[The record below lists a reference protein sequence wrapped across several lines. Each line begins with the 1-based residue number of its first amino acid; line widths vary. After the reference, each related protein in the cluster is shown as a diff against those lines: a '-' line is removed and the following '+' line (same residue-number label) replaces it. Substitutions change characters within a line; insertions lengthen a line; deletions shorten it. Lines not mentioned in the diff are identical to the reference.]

1 MQKIDKEFLSLITS
15 KLSKN
20 QLILLDVK
28 SEAELESVIGKEIS
42 DARAELFVLLDG
54 ISDESL
60 QEKIIANYKKV
71 QAHRKALKEVVVTP
85 KQEIIASNNVNIYCD
100 GGASPNPGNAGS
112 GVSLYRDGK
121 VTALYYGLFEESGT
135 NNTAELNA
143 LYQALILAQ
152 KELELNK
159 NVEIKCDS
167 MYSINCITT
176 WAKSWEKNGWKK
188 KGGEIKNLEI
198 IKECYYLYNK
208 LYSKGI
214 KLSHVKAHNGLEG
227 NELADRMTQYAR
239 VMQEKEFVLYE
250 KKIDID
256 EILAM

>member
-1 MQKIDKEFLSLITS
+1 MQKIDKEFLNLVNSEFS
-15 KLSKN
+15 EK
-20 QLILLDVK
+20 QLTLLDIKAK
-28 SEAELESVIGKEIS
+28 SELEGALGKEIS

-54 ISDESL
+54 IEDEAL
-60 QEKIIANYKKV
+60 QEQIITNYKKV
-71 QAHRKALKEVVVTP
+71 QSHRKAFKSVPKNPTLEAVPSNSVT
-85 KQEIIASNNVNIYCD
+85 IYCD

-112 GVSLYRDGK
+112 GVSLYRDGV

-143 LYQALILAQ
+143 LYQALLIAQ
-152 KELELNK
+152 KELELNE

-208 LYSKGI
+208 LYSKNL

-227 NELADRMTQYAR
+227 NELADRMTQHAR
-239 VMQEKEFVLYE
+239 VMQEEEFVLYE
-250 KKIDID
+250 KPIDVQ
-256 EILAM
+256 EILSL